1 MQQVLIDQ
9 DVQPRIEP
17 QQALQTD
24 DSAAILRFAAEALDA
39 HLAAVLVTLVEIR
52 GGAARALGAQMV
64 VRADGR
70 YCGYVSGGCVEAA
83 AAYEA
88 LEVMASGKDRLVS
101 YGEGSP
107 YLDIVLP
114 CGGGISLLFHRLRA
128 AQPLHQVLESL
139 AQRNPATLCYHPSFQ
154 RLTRVDAAQPTGW
167 QDDAFMMRYQPNTRI
182 VVYGRSVEAQAT
194 ASIAQAAG
202 YDVQSGDEV
211 KAQDIDAF
219 TAVILLYHDL
229 DRELP
234 ALLAALRSTPF
245 YIGALGSQR
254 THARRAEKLLTLGFS
269 PSQIA
274 RIKAPIGIFA
284 QARDAS
290 TLALSIVADVAA
302 ARLEAID

>member
-1 MQQVLIDQ
+1 MQQLLIDDDLHPQ
-9 DVQPRIEP
+9 IKP

-24 DSAAILRFAAEALDA
+24 DSESILRFALEAMEADS
-39 HLAAVLVTLVEIR
+39 AAVLVTLVEIR

-64 VRADGR
+64 VREDGR

-88 LEVMASGKDRLVS
+88 LQVIATGKDRFVR

-114 CGGGISLLFHRLRA
+114 CGGGITLAFHQLRD
-128 AQPLHQVLESL
+128 AQPLRNVLDLL
-139 AQRNPATLCYHPSFQ
+139 ATRQPAALRYLPTFQ
-154 RLTRVDAAQPTGW
+154 RLASAACTEITGW
-167 QDDAFMMRYQPNTRI
+167 QEDAFITGYLPKTR
-182 VVYGRSVEAQAT
+182 VAVYGRSVEALAT

-202 YDVQSGDEV
+202 YEVLSGEDVQ
-211 KAQDIDAF
+211 AQAVDPF

-234 ALLAALRSTPF
+234 VLLSALRSAPF
-245 YIGALGSQR
+245 YIGALGSRR
-254 THARRAEKLLTLGFS
+254 THATRVKKLLSLGFS
-269 PSQIA
+269 EEEIA

-284 QARDAS
+284 QARDAR

-302 ARLEAID
+302 ARLNVV

>member
-1 MQQVLIDQ
+1 LQQLLID
-9 DVQPRIEP
+9 DDLQPQIKP

-24 DSAAILRFAAEALDA
+24 DSESILRFALEAMEADS
-39 HLAAVLVTLVEIR
+39 AAVLVTLVEIR

-64 VRADGR
+64 VREDGR

-88 LEVMASGKDRLVS
+88 LQVIATGKDRFVR

-114 CGGGISLLFHRLRA
+114 CGGGITLAFHQLRD
-128 AQPLHQVLESL
+128 AQPLRNVLDLL
-139 AQRNPATLCYHPSFQ
+139 ATRQPAALRYLPTFQ
-154 RLTRVDAAQPTGW
+154 RLASAACTEITGW
-167 QDDAFMMRYQPNTRI
+167 QEDAFITGYLPKTR
-182 VVYGRSVEAQAT
+182 VAVYGRSVEALAT

-202 YDVQSGDEV
+202 YEVLSGEDVQEQAVDP
-211 KAQDIDAF
+211 F

-234 ALLAALRSTPF
+234 VLLAALRSAPF
-245 YIGALGSQR
+245 YIGALGSRR
-254 THARRAEKLLTLGFS
+254 THATRVKKLLSLGFS
-269 PSQIA
+269 EEEIA

-284 QARDAS
+284 QARDAR

-302 ARLEAID
+302 ARLNVV

>member
-1 MQQVLIDQ
+1 LQQLLIDDDLHPQ
-9 DVQPRIEP
+9 IKP

-24 DSAAILRFAAEALDA
+24 DSESILRFALEAMEADS
-39 HLAAVLVTLVEIR
+39 AAVLVTLVEIR

-64 VRADGR
+64 VREDGR

-88 LEVMASGKDRLVS
+88 LQVIATGKDRFVR

-114 CGGGISLLFHRLRA
+114 CGGGITLAFHQLRD
-128 AQPLHQVLESL
+128 AQPLRNVLDLL
-139 AQRNPATLCYHPSFQ
+139 AKRQPPALRYLPTFQ
-154 RLTRVDAAQPTGW
+154 RLASAACTEITGW
-167 QDDAFMMRYQPNTRI
+167 QEDAFITGYLPKTR
-182 VVYGRSVEAQAT
+182 VAVYGRSVEALAT

-202 YDVQSGDEV
+202 YEVLSGEDVQ
-211 KAQDIDAF
+211 AQAVDPF

-234 ALLAALRSTPF
+234 VLLAALRSAPF
-245 YIGALGSQR
+245 YIGALGSRR
-254 THARRAEKLLTLGFS
+254 THATRVEKLLSLGFS
-269 PSQIA
+269 EEEIA

-284 QARDAS
+284 QARDAR

-302 ARLEAID
+302 ARLNVV

>member
-1 MQQVLIDQ
+1 MQQLLIDDDLHPQ
-9 DVQPRIEP
+9 IKP

-24 DSAAILRFAAEALDA
+24 DSESILRFALEAMEADS
-39 HLAAVLVTLVEIR
+39 AAVLVTLVEIR

-64 VRADGR
+64 VREDGR

-88 LEVMASGKDRLVS
+88 LQVIATGKDRFVR

-114 CGGGISLLFHRLRA
+114 CGGGITLAFHQLRD
-128 AQPLHQVLESL
+128 AQPLRNVLDLL
-139 AQRNPATLCYHPSFQ
+139 AKRQPAALRYLPTFQ
-154 RLTRVDAAQPTGW
+154 RLASAACTEITGW
-167 QDDAFMMRYQPNTRI
+167 QEDAFITGYLPKTR
-182 VVYGRSVEAQAT
+182 VAVYGRSVEALAT

-202 YDVQSGDEV
+202 YEVLSGEDVQ
-211 KAQDIDAF
+211 AQAVDPF

-234 ALLAALRSTPF
+234 VLLAALRSAPF
-245 YIGALGSQR
+245 YIGALGSRR
-254 THARRAEKLLTLGFS
+254 THATRIEKLLSLGFS
-269 PSQIA
+269 EEEIA

-284 QARDAS
+284 QARDAR

-302 ARLEAID
+302 ARLNVV

>member
-1 MQQVLIDQ
+1 MQQLLIDE
-9 DVQPRIEP
+9 DLQPQIKP

-24 DSAAILRFAAEALDA
+24 DSQAILRFALEAMEADS
-39 HLAAVLVTLVEIR
+39 AAVLVTLVEIR

-64 VRADGR
+64 VREDGR

-88 LEVMASGKDRLVS
+88 LQVIASGKDRFVC

-114 CGGGISLLFHRLRA
+114 CGGGITLAFHRLRD
-128 AQPLHQVLESL
+128 AQPLRNVLDL
-139 AQRNPATLCYHPSFQ
+139 LTKRQPAALRYLPKFQ
-154 RLTRVDAAQPTGW
+154 RLASAACAETTGW
-167 QDDAFMMRYQPNTRI
+167 QDDAFITGYLPKTR
-182 VVYGRSVEAQAT
+182 VAVYGRSVEALAT
-194 ASIAQAAG
+194 AAIAQAAG
-202 YDVQSGDEV
+202 YEVLSGEDVQ
-211 KAQDIDAF
+211 AQAVDPF

-234 ALLAALRSTPF
+234 VLLAALRSRPF
-245 YIGALGSQR
+245 YIGALGSRR
-254 THARRAEKLLTLGFS
+254 THTTRVEKLLSLGFREDE
-269 PSQIA
+269 IA

-284 QARDAS
+284 QARDAR

-302 ARLEAID
+302 ARLNVV

>member
-1 MQQVLIDQ
+1 MQQLLIDDDLHPQ
-9 DVQPRIEP
+9 IKP

-24 DSAAILRFAAEALDA
+24 DSESILRFALEAMEADS
-39 HLAAVLVTLVEIR
+39 AAVLVTLVEIR

-64 VRADGR
+64 VREDGR

-88 LEVMASGKDRLVS
+88 LQVIATGKDRFVR

-114 CGGGISLLFHRLRA
+114 CGGGITLAFHQLRD
-128 AQPLHQVLESL
+128 AQPLRNVLDLL
-139 AQRNPATLCYHPSFQ
+139 AKRQPAALRYLPTFQ
-154 RLTRVDAAQPTGW
+154 RLASAACTEMTGW
-167 QDDAFMMRYQPNTRI
+167 QEDAFITGYLPKTR
-182 VVYGRSVEAQAT
+182 VAVYGRSVEALAT

-202 YDVQSGDEV
+202 YEVLSGEDVQ
-211 KAQDIDAF
+211 AQAVDPF

-229 DRELP
+229 ERELP
-234 ALLAALRSTPF
+234 VLLAALRSAPF
-245 YIGALGSQR
+245 YIGALGSRR
-254 THARRAEKLLTLGFS
+254 THATRIKKLLSLGFS
-269 PSQIA
+269 EEEIA

-284 QARDAS
+284 QARDAR

-302 ARLEAID
+302 ARLNVV

>member
-1 MQQVLIDQ
+1 MQQLLIDE
-9 DVQPRIEP
+9 DLQPQIKP

-24 DSAAILRFAAEALDA
+24 DSESILRFALEAMEADS
-39 HLAAVLVTLVEIR
+39 AAVLVTLVEIR

-64 VRADGR
+64 VREDGR

-88 LEVMASGKDRLVS
+88 LQVISSGKDRFVK

-114 CGGGISLLFHRLRA
+114 CGGGITLAFHRLRDAQQLRDVLDLLAKRQPA
-128 AQPLHQVLESL
+128 ALRYLPK
-139 AQRNPATLCYHPSFQ
+139 FQ
-154 RLTRVDAAQPTGW
+154 RLASAACAETTGW
-167 QDDAFMMRYQPNTRI
+167 QDDAFITGYLPKTR
-182 VVYGRSVEAQAT
+182 VAVYGRSVEALAT
-194 ASIAQAAG
+194 AAIAQAAG
-202 YDVQSGDEV
+202 YEVLSGEDVQ
-211 KAQDIDAF
+211 AQAVDPF

-234 ALLAALRSTPF
+234 VLLSALRSTPF
-245 YIGALGSQR
+245 YIGALGSRR
-254 THARRAEKLLTLGFS
+254 THATRVAKLLSLGFGEDE
-269 PSQIA
+269 IA

-284 QARDAS
+284 QARDAR

-302 ARLEAID
+302 ARLNVV

>member
-1 MQQVLIDQ
+1 MQQLLIDDDLHPQ
-9 DVQPRIEP
+9 IKP

-24 DSAAILRFAAEALDA
+24 DSESILRFALEAMEADS
-39 HLAAVLVTLVEIR
+39 AAVLVTLVEIR

-64 VRADGR
+64 VREDGR
-70 YCGYVSGGCVEAA
+70 YCGYVSGGCVEVA

-88 LEVMASGKDRLVS
+88 LQVIATGKDRFVR

-114 CGGGISLLFHRLRA
+114 CGGGIMLAFHQLRD
-128 AQPLHQVLESL
+128 AQPLRSVLDLL
-139 AQRNPATLCYHPSFQ
+139 AKRQPAALRYLPTFQ
-154 RLTRVDAAQPTGW
+154 RLASAACTEITGW
-167 QDDAFMMRYQPNTRI
+167 QEDAYVTSYLPKTR
-182 VVYGRSVEAQAT
+182 VAVYGRSVEAMAT

-202 YDVQSGDEV
+202 YEVLSGEDVQ
-211 KAQDIDAF
+211 AQAVDPF

-234 ALLAALRSTPF
+234 VLLAALRSAPF
-245 YIGALGSQR
+245 YIGALGSRR
-254 THARRAEKLLTLGFS
+254 THATRVEKLLSLGFS
-269 PSQIA
+269 EEEIA

-284 QARDAS
+284 QARDAR

-302 ARLEAID
+302 ARLNVV

>member
-1 MQQVLIDQ
+1 MQQLLIDE
-9 DVQPRIEP
+9 DLQPQIKP

-24 DSAAILRFAAEALDA
+24 DSESILRFALEALEADSSD
-39 HLAAVLVTLVEIR
+39 VLVTLVEIR

-64 VRADGR
+64 VREDGR

-88 LEVMASGKDRLVS
+88 LQVIASGKDRFVR

-114 CGGGISLLFHRLRA
+114 CGGGITLAFHRLRD
-128 AQPLHQVLESL
+128 AQQLRNVLELL
-139 AQRNPATLCYHPSFQ
+139 AKRQPAALRYLPKFQ
-154 RLTRVDAAQPTGW
+154 RLASAACAETTGW
-167 QDDAFMMRYQPNTRI
+167 QDDAFITGYLPKTR
-182 VVYGRSVEAQAT
+182 VAVYGRSVEALAT
-194 ASIAQAAG
+194 AAIAQAAG
-202 YDVQSGDEV
+202 YEVLSGEDVQ
-211 KAQDIDAF
+211 AQAVDPF

-234 ALLAALRSTPF
+234 VLLAALRSRPF
-245 YIGALGSQR
+245 YIGALGSRR
-254 THARRAEKLLTLGFS
+254 THATRVEKLLLLGFGEDE
-269 PSQIA
+269 IA

-284 QARDAS
+284 QARDAR

-302 ARLEAID
+302 ARLNVV

>member
-1 MQQVLIDQ
+1 MQQLLID
-9 DVQPRIEP
+9 DDLQPQIKP

-24 DSAAILRFAAEALDA
+24 DSESILRFALEAMEADSA
-39 HLAAVLVTLVEIR
+39 VVLVTLVEIR

-64 VRADGR
+64 VREDGR

-88 LEVMASGKDRLVS
+88 LQVIATGKDRFMR

-114 CGGGISLLFHRLRA
+114 CGGGITLAFHQLRD
-128 AQPLHQVLESL
+128 AQPLRNVLDLL
-139 AQRNPATLCYHPSFQ
+139 AKRQPAALRYLPTFQ
-154 RLTRVDAAQPTGW
+154 RLASSACTEMTGW
-167 QDDAFMMRYQPNTRI
+167 QEDVFITGYLPKTR
-182 VVYGRSVEAQAT
+182 VAVYGRSVEALAT

-202 YDVQSGDEV
+202 YEVLSGEDVQ
-211 KAQDIDAF
+211 AQAVDPL

-234 ALLAALRSTPF
+234 VLLAALRSAPF
-245 YIGALGSQR
+245 YIGALGSRR
-254 THARRAEKLLTLGFS
+254 THATRVKKLLSLGFS
-269 PSQIA
+269 EEEIA

-284 QARDAS
+284 QARDAR

-302 ARLEAID
+302 ARLNVV

>member
-1 MQQVLIDQ
+1 LQQLLIGDDLHPQ
-9 DVQPRIEP
+9 IKP

-24 DSAAILRFAAEALDA
+24 DSESILRFALEAMEADS
-39 HLAAVLVTLVEIR
+39 AAVLVTLVEIR

-64 VRADGR
+64 VREDGR

-88 LEVMASGKDRLVS
+88 LQVIATGKDRFVR

-114 CGGGISLLFHRLRA
+114 CGGGITLAFHQLRD
-128 AQPLHQVLESL
+128 AQPLRNVLDLL
-139 AQRNPATLCYHPSFQ
+139 AKRQPAALRYLPTFQ
-154 RLTRVDAAQPTGW
+154 RLASAACTEMTGW
-167 QDDAFMMRYQPNTRI
+167 QEDAFITGYLPKTR
-182 VVYGRSVEAQAT
+182 VAVYGRSVEALAT

-202 YDVQSGDEV
+202 YEVLSGEDVQ
-211 KAQDIDAF
+211 AQAVDPF

-234 ALLAALRSTPF
+234 VLLAALRSAPF
-245 YIGALGSQR
+245 YIGALGSRR
-254 THARRAEKLLTLGFS
+254 THATRIKKLLSLGFS
-269 PSQIA
+269 EEEIA

-284 QARDAS
+284 QARDAR

-302 ARLEAID
+302 ARLNVV

>member
-1 MQQVLIDQ
+1 MQQLLID
-9 DVQPRIEP
+9 DDLQPQIKP

-24 DSAAILRFAAEALDA
+24 DSESILRFALEAMEADS
-39 HLAAVLVTLVEIR
+39 AAVLVTLVEIR

-64 VRADGR
+64 VREDGR

-88 LEVMASGKDRLVS
+88 LQVIATGKDRFVR

-114 CGGGISLLFHRLRA
+114 CGGGITLAFHQLRD
-128 AQPLHQVLESL
+128 AQPLRNVLDLL
-139 AQRNPATLCYHPSFQ
+139 AKRQPAALRYLPTFQ
-154 RLTRVDAAQPTGW
+154 RLASAACTEMTGW
-167 QDDAFMMRYQPNTRI
+167 QEDAFITGYLPKTR
-182 VVYGRSVEAQAT
+182 VAVYGRSVEALAT

-202 YDVQSGDEV
+202 YEVLSGEDVQ
-211 KAQDIDAF
+211 AQAVDPF

-234 ALLAALRSTPF
+234 VLLAALRSAPF
-245 YIGALGSQR
+245 YIGALGSRR
-254 THARRAEKLLTLGFS
+254 THATRIKKLLSLGFS
-269 PSQIA
+269 EEEIA

-284 QARDAS
+284 QARDAR

-302 ARLEAID
+302 ARLNVV

>member
-1 MQQVLIDQ
+1 MQQLLID
-9 DVQPRIEP
+9 DDLQPQIKP

-24 DSAAILRFAAEALDA
+24 DSESILRFALEAMEADSA
-39 HLAAVLVTLVEIR
+39 VVLVTLVEIR

-64 VRADGR
+64 VREDGR

-88 LEVMASGKDRLVS
+88 LQVIATGKDRFVR

-114 CGGGISLLFHRLRA
+114 CGGGITLAFHQLRD
-128 AQPLHQVLESL
+128 AQPLRNVLDLL
-139 AQRNPATLCYHPSFQ
+139 AKRQPAALRYLPTFQ
-154 RLTRVDAAQPTGW
+154 RLASAACTEITGW
-167 QDDAFMMRYQPNTRI
+167 QEDAFITGYLPKTR
-182 VVYGRSVEAQAT
+182 VAVYGRSVEALAT

-202 YDVQSGDEV
+202 YEVLSGEDVQ
-211 KAQDIDAF
+211 AQAVDPF

-234 ALLAALRSTPF
+234 VLLAALRSAPF
-245 YIGALGSQR
+245 YIGALGSRR
-254 THARRAEKLLTLGFS
+254 THATRIKKLLSLGFS
-269 PSQIA
+269 EEEIA

-284 QARDAS
+284 QARDAR

-302 ARLEAID
+302 ARLNVV

>member
-1 MQQVLIDQ
+1 MQQLLIDDDLHPQ
-9 DVQPRIEP
+9 IKP

-24 DSAAILRFAAEALDA
+24 DSESILRFALEAMEADS
-39 HLAAVLVTLVEIR
+39 AAVLVTLVEIR

-64 VRADGR
+64 VREDGR

-88 LEVMASGKDRLVS
+88 LQVIATGKDRFVR

-114 CGGGISLLFHRLRA
+114 CGGGITLAFHQLRD
-128 AQPLHQVLESL
+128 AQPLRNVLDLL
-139 AQRNPATLCYHPSFQ
+139 ATRQPAALRYLPTFQ
-154 RLTRVDAAQPTGW
+154 RLASAACTEMTGW
-167 QDDAFMMRYQPNTRI
+167 QEDAFITGYLPKTR
-182 VVYGRSVEAQAT
+182 VAVYGRSVEALAT

-202 YDVQSGDEV
+202 YEVLSGEDVQ
-211 KAQDIDAF
+211 AQAVDPF

-234 ALLAALRSTPF
+234 VLLAALRSAPF
-245 YIGALGSQR
+245 YIGALGSRR
-254 THARRAEKLLTLGFS
+254 THATRIKKLLSLGFS
-269 PSQIA
+269 EEEIA

-284 QARDAS
+284 QARDAR

-302 ARLEAID
+302 ARLNVV

>member
-1 MQQVLIDQ
+1 MQQLLID
-9 DVQPRIEP
+9 DDLQPQIKP

-24 DSAAILRFAAEALDA
+24 DSESILRFALEAMEADS
-39 HLAAVLVTLVEIR
+39 AAVLVTLVEIR

-64 VRADGR
+64 VREDGR

-88 LEVMASGKDRLVS
+88 LQVIATGKDRFVR

-114 CGGGISLLFHRLRA
+114 CGGGITLAFHQLRD
-128 AQPLHQVLESL
+128 AQPLRNVLDLL
-139 AQRNPATLCYHPSFQ
+139 ATRQPAALRYLPTFQ
-154 RLTRVDAAQPTGW
+154 RLASAACTEITGW
-167 QDDAFMMRYQPNTRI
+167 QEDAFITGYLPKTRLA
-182 VVYGRSVEAQAT
+182 VYGRSVEALAT

-202 YDVQSGDEV
+202 YEVLSGEDVQ
-211 KAQDIDAF
+211 AQAVDPF

-234 ALLAALRSTPF
+234 VLLSALRSAPF
-245 YIGALGSQR
+245 YIGALGSRR
-254 THARRAEKLLTLGFS
+254 THATRVKKLLSLGFS
-269 PSQIA
+269 EEEIA

-284 QARDAS
+284 QARDAR

-302 ARLEAID
+302 ARLNVV

>member
-1 MQQVLIDQ
+1 MQQLLID
-9 DVQPRIEP
+9 DDLQPQIKP

-24 DSAAILRFAAEALDA
+24 DSESILRFALEAMEADS
-39 HLAAVLVTLVEIR
+39 AAVLVTLVEIR

-64 VRADGR
+64 VREDGR

-88 LEVMASGKDRLVS
+88 LQVIATGKDRFVR

-114 CGGGISLLFHRLRA
+114 CGGGITLAFHQLRD
-128 AQPLHQVLESL
+128 AQPLRNVLDLL
-139 AQRNPATLCYHPSFQ
+139 ATRQPAALRYLPTFQ
-154 RLTRVDAAQPTGW
+154 RLASAACTEITGW
-167 QDDAFMMRYQPNTRI
+167 QEDAFITGYLPKTR
-182 VVYGRSVEAQAT
+182 VAVYGRSVEALAT

-202 YDVQSGDEV
+202 YEVLSGEDVQ
-211 KAQDIDAF
+211 AQAVDPF

-234 ALLAALRSTPF
+234 VLLAALRSAPF
-245 YIGALGSQR
+245 YIGALGSRR
-254 THARRAEKLLTLGFS
+254 THATRVKKLLSLGFS
-269 PSQIA
+269 EEEIA

-284 QARDAS
+284 QARDAR

-302 ARLEAID
+302 ARLNVV

>member
-1 MQQVLIDQ
+1 MQQLLID
-9 DVQPRIEP
+9 DDLQPQIKP

-24 DSAAILRFAAEALDA
+24 DSESILRFALEAMEADSA
-39 HLAAVLVTLVEIR
+39 VVLVTLVEIR

-64 VRADGR
+64 VREDGR

-88 LEVMASGKDRLVS
+88 LQVIATGKDRFVR

-114 CGGGISLLFHRLRA
+114 CGGGITLAFHQLRD
-128 AQPLHQVLESL
+128 AQPLRNVLDLL
-139 AQRNPATLCYHPSFQ
+139 ATRQPAALRYLPTFQ
-154 RLTRVDAAQPTGW
+154 RLASSACTEMTGW
-167 QDDAFMMRYQPNTRI
+167 QEDVFITGYLPKTR
-182 VVYGRSVEAQAT
+182 VAVYGRSVEALAT

-202 YDVQSGDEV
+202 YEVLSGEDVQ
-211 KAQDIDAF
+211 AQAVDPF

-234 ALLAALRSTPF
+234 VLLAALRSAPF
-245 YIGALGSQR
+245 YIGALGSRR
-254 THARRAEKLLTLGFS
+254 THATRVKKLLSLGFS
-269 PSQIA
+269 EEEIA

-284 QARDAS
+284 QARDAR

-302 ARLEAID
+302 ARLNVV

>member
-1 MQQVLIDQ
+1 LQQLLID
-9 DVQPRIEP
+9 DDLQPQIKP

-24 DSAAILRFAAEALDA
+24 DSESILRFALEAMEADS
-39 HLAAVLVTLVEIR
+39 AAVLVTLVEIR

-64 VRADGR
+64 VREDGR

-88 LEVMASGKDRLVS
+88 LQVIATGKDRFVR

-114 CGGGISLLFHRLRA
+114 CGGGITLAFHQLRD
-128 AQPLHQVLESL
+128 AQPLRNVLDLL
-139 AQRNPATLCYHPSFQ
+139 ATRQPAALRYLPTFQ
-154 RLTRVDAAQPTGW
+154 RLASAACTEITGW
-167 QDDAFMMRYQPNTRI
+167 QEDAFITGYLPKTR
-182 VVYGRSVEAQAT
+182 VAVYGRSVEALAT

-202 YDVQSGDEV
+202 YEVLSGEDVQ
-211 KAQDIDAF
+211 AQAVDPF

-234 ALLAALRSTPF
+234 VLLAALRSAPF
-245 YIGALGSQR
+245 YIGALGSRR
-254 THARRAEKLLTLGFS
+254 THATRIKKLLSLGFS
-269 PSQIA
+269 EEEIA

-284 QARDAS
+284 QARDAR

-302 ARLEAID
+302 ARLNVV

>member
-1 MQQVLIDQ
+1 MQQLLIDDDLHPQ
-9 DVQPRIEP
+9 IKP
-17 QQALQTD
+17 QQAFQTD
-24 DSAAILRFAAEALDA
+24 DSESILRFALEAMEADS
-39 HLAAVLVTLVEIR
+39 AAVLVTLVEIR

-64 VRADGR
+64 VREDGR

-88 LEVMASGKDRLVS
+88 LQVIATGKDRFVR

-114 CGGGISLLFHRLRA
+114 CGGGITLAFHQLRDARPLRNVLDLLATRQPAALRYL
-128 AQPLHQVLESL
+128 P
-139 AQRNPATLCYHPSFQ
+139 TFQ
-154 RLTRVDAAQPTGW
+154 RLASAACTEMTGW
-167 QDDAFMMRYQPNTRI
+167 QEDAFITGYLPKTR
-182 VVYGRSVEAQAT
+182 VAVYGRSVEALAT

-202 YDVQSGDEV
+202 YEVLSGEDVQ
-211 KAQDIDAF
+211 AQAVDPF

-234 ALLAALRSTPF
+234 VLLAALRSAPF
-245 YIGALGSQR
+245 YIGALGSRR
-254 THARRAEKLLTLGFS
+254 THATRIKKLLSLGFS
-269 PSQIA
+269 EEEIA

-284 QARDAS
+284 QARDAR

-302 ARLEAID
+302 ARLNVV

>member
-1 MQQVLIDQ
+1 MQQLLID
-9 DVQPRIEP
+9 DDLQPQIKP

-24 DSAAILRFAAEALDA
+24 NSESILRFALEAMEADS
-39 HLAAVLVTLVEIR
+39 AAVLVTLVEIR

-64 VRADGR
+64 VREDGR

-88 LEVMASGKDRLVS
+88 LQVIATGKDRFVR

-114 CGGGISLLFHRLRA
+114 CGGGITLAFHQLRD
-128 AQPLHQVLESL
+128 AQPLRNVLDLL
-139 AQRNPATLCYHPSFQ
+139 ATRQPAALRYLPTFQ
-154 RLTRVDAAQPTGW
+154 RLASSACTEMTGW
-167 QDDAFMMRYQPNTRI
+167 QEDVFITGYLPKTR
-182 VVYGRSVEAQAT
+182 VAVYGRSVEALAT

-202 YDVQSGDEV
+202 YEVLSGEDVQ
-211 KAQDIDAF
+211 AQAVDPL

-234 ALLAALRSTPF
+234 VLLAALRSAPF
-245 YIGALGSQR
+245 YIGALGSRR
-254 THARRAEKLLTLGFS
+254 THATRIKKLLSLGFS
-269 PSQIA
+269 EEEIA

-284 QARDAS
+284 QARDAR

-302 ARLEAID
+302 ARLNVV

>member
-1 MQQVLIDQ
+1 MQQLLIDE
-9 DVQPRIEP
+9 DLQPQINP

-24 DSAAILRFAAEALDA
+24 DSETILRFALEAMKADF
-39 HLAAVLVTLVEIR
+39 AAVLITLVEIR

-64 VRADGR
+64 VREDGR

-88 LEVMASGKDRLVS
+88 LQVIASGKDRVVR

-114 CGGGISLLFHRLRA
+114 CGGGIALAFHRLRD
-128 AQPLHQVLESL
+128 AQPLKNVLDLL
-139 AQRNPATLCYHPSFQ
+139 ANRQPAALRYLPKFQ
-154 RLTRVDAAQPTGW
+154 RLARVDCAETTGW
-167 QDDAFMMRYQPNTRI
+167 QDDAFVIGYLPKTR
-182 VVYGRSVEAQAT
+182 VAVYGRSVEALAT

-202 YDVQSGDEV
+202 YEVLSGEDVQ
-211 KAQDIDAF
+211 AQAIDPF

-234 ALLAALRSTPF
+234 VLLAALRSTPF

-254 THARRAEKLLTLGFS
+254 THATRVEKLLSLGFS
-269 PSQIA
+269 EDEIA

-284 QARDAS
+284 QARDAR

-302 ARLEAID
+302 ARLNVV

>member
-1 MQQVLIDQ
+1 MQQLLID
-9 DVQPRIEP
+9 DDLQPQIKP

-24 DSAAILRFAAEALDA
+24 DSETILHFALEAMEADF
-39 HLAAVLVTLVEIR
+39 AVVLITLVEIR

-64 VRADGR
+64 VREDGH

-88 LEVMASGKDRLVS
+88 LQVIASGKDRVVR

-114 CGGGISLLFHRLRA
+114 CGGGITLAFHRLRD
-128 AQPLHQVLESL
+128 AQPLRNVLDLL
-139 AQRNPATLCYHPSFQ
+139 AKRQPAALCYLPKFQ
-154 RLTRVDAAQPTGW
+154 RLASVDYAEISGW
-167 QDDAFMMRYQPNTRI
+167 QDDAFITRYLPKTR
-182 VVYGRSVEAQAT
+182 VTVYGRSVEALAT
-194 ASIAQAAG
+194 TSIAQAAG
-202 YDVQSGDEV
+202 YEVLSGEDVQTQTLDP
-211 KAQDIDAF
+211 F

-234 ALLAALRSTPF
+234 VLLAALRSAPF
-245 YIGALGSQR
+245 YIGALGSLR
-254 THARRAEKLLTLGFS
+254 THATRVEKLLSLGFS
-269 PSQIA
+269 EDEIA

-284 QARDAS
+284 QARDAR

-302 ARLEAID
+302 ARLNVI

>member
-1 MQQVLIDQ
+1 MQQLLIDDDLHPQ
-9 DVQPRIEP
+9 IKP

-24 DSAAILRFAAEALDA
+24 DSESILRFALEAMEADS
-39 HLAAVLVTLVEIR
+39 AAVLVTLVEIR

-64 VRADGR
+64 VREDGR

-88 LEVMASGKDRLVS
+88 LQVIATGKDRFVR

-114 CGGGISLLFHRLRA
+114 CGGGITLAFHQLRD
-128 AQPLHQVLESL
+128 AQPLRNVLDLL
-139 AQRNPATLCYHPSFQ
+139 AKRQPAALRYLPTFQ
-154 RLTRVDAAQPTGW
+154 RLASAACTEMTGW
-167 QDDAFMMRYQPNTRI
+167 QEDAFITGYLPKTR
-182 VVYGRSVEAQAT
+182 VAVYGRSVEALAT

-202 YDVQSGDEV
+202 YEVLSGEDVQ
-211 KAQDIDAF
+211 AQAVDPF

-234 ALLAALRSTPF
+234 VLLAALRSAPF
-245 YIGALGSQR
+245 YIGALGSRR
-254 THARRAEKLLTLGFS
+254 THATRIKKLLSLGFS
-269 PSQIA
+269 EEEIA

-284 QARDAS
+284 QARDAR

-302 ARLEAID
+302 ARLNVV

>member
-1 MQQVLIDQ
+1 MQQLLIDDDLHPQ
-9 DVQPRIEP
+9 IKP

-24 DSAAILRFAAEALDA
+24 DSESILRFALEAMEADS
-39 HLAAVLVTLVEIR
+39 AAVLVTLVEIR

-64 VRADGR
+64 VREDGR

-88 LEVMASGKDRLVS
+88 LQVIATGKDRFVR

-114 CGGGISLLFHRLRA
+114 CGGGITLAFHQLRD
-128 AQPLHQVLESL
+128 AQPLRNVLDLL
-139 AQRNPATLCYHPSFQ
+139 AKRQPAALRYLPTFQ
-154 RLTRVDAAQPTGW
+154 RLASAACTEMTGW
-167 QDDAFMMRYQPNTRI
+167 QEDAFITGYLPKTR
-182 VVYGRSVEAQAT
+182 VAVYGRSVEALAT

-202 YDVQSGDEV
+202 YEVLSGEDVQ
-211 KAQDIDAF
+211 AQAVDPF

-234 ALLAALRSTPF
+234 VLLAALRSAPF
-245 YIGALGSQR
+245 YIGALGSRR
-254 THARRAEKLLTLGFS
+254 THATRIKKLLSLGFS
-269 PSQIA
+269 EDEIA

-284 QARDAS
+284 QARDAR

-302 ARLEAID
+302 ARLNVV

>member
-1 MQQVLIDQ
+1 MQQLLID
-9 DVQPRIEP
+9 DDLQPQIKP

-24 DSAAILRFAAEALDA
+24 DSESILRFALEAMEADS
-39 HLAAVLVTLVEIR
+39 AAVLVTLVEIR

-64 VRADGR
+64 VREDGR

-88 LEVMASGKDRLVS
+88 LQVIATSKDRFVR

-114 CGGGISLLFHRLRA
+114 CGGGITLAFHQLRD
-128 AQPLHQVLESL
+128 AQPLRNVLDLL
-139 AQRNPATLCYHPSFQ
+139 AKRQPAALRYLPTFQ
-154 RLTRVDAAQPTGW
+154 RLASAACTEITGW
-167 QDDAFMMRYQPNTRI
+167 QEDAFITGYLPKTR
-182 VVYGRSVEAQAT
+182 VAVYGRSVEALAT

-202 YDVQSGDEV
+202 YEVLSGEDVQ
-211 KAQDIDAF
+211 AQAVDPF

-234 ALLAALRSTPF
+234 VLLAALRSAPF
-245 YIGALGSQR
+245 YIGALGSRR
-254 THARRAEKLLTLGFS
+254 THATRIKKLLSLGFS
-269 PSQIA
+269 EEEIA

-284 QARDAS
+284 QARDAR

-302 ARLEAID
+302 ARLNVV

>member
-1 MQQVLIDQ
+1 MQQLLIDE
-9 DVQPRIEP
+9 DLQPQIKP

-24 DSAAILRFAAEALDA
+24 DSESILRFALEALEADSS
-39 HLAAVLVTLVEIR
+39 AVLVTLVEIR

-64 VRADGR
+64 VREDGR

-88 LEVMASGKDRLVS
+88 LQVIASGKDRFVR

-114 CGGGISLLFHRLRA
+114 CGGGITLAFHRLRD
-128 AQPLHQVLESL
+128 AQQLRNVLELL
-139 AQRNPATLCYHPSFQ
+139 AKRQPAALRYLPKFQ
-154 RLTRVDAAQPTGW
+154 RLASAACAETTGW
-167 QDDAFMMRYQPNTRI
+167 QDDAFITGYLPKTR
-182 VVYGRSVEAQAT
+182 VAVYGRSVEALAT
-194 ASIAQAAG
+194 AAIAQAAG
-202 YDVQSGDEV
+202 YEVLSGEDVQ
-211 KAQDIDAF
+211 AQAVDPF

-234 ALLAALRSTPF
+234 VLLAALRSRPF
-245 YIGALGSQR
+245 YIGALGSRR
-254 THARRAEKLLTLGFS
+254 THATRVEKLLLLGFGEDE
-269 PSQIA
+269 IA

-284 QARDAS
+284 QARDAR

-302 ARLEAID
+302 ARLNVV

>member
-1 MQQVLIDQ
+1 MHQLLID
-9 DVQPRIEP
+9 DDLQPQIKP

-24 DSAAILRFAAEALDA
+24 DSETILRFALEAMEADF
-39 HLAAVLVTLVEIR
+39 AVVLITLVEIR

-64 VRADGR
+64 VREDGR

-88 LEVMASGKDRLVS
+88 LQVIASGKDRVVR

-114 CGGGISLLFHRLRA
+114 CGGGITLAFHRLRD
-128 AQPLHQVLESL
+128 AQPLRNVLDLL
-139 AQRNPATLCYHPSFQ
+139 AKRQPAALCYLPKFQ
-154 RLTRVDAAQPTGW
+154 RLANVDYAEISGW
-167 QDDAFMMRYQPNTRI
+167 QDDAFITRYLPKTR
-182 VVYGRSVEAQAT
+182 VTVYGRSVEALAT
-194 ASIAQAAG
+194 ASIAHAAG
-202 YDVQSGDEV
+202 YEVLSGEDVQTQNLDP
-211 KAQDIDAF
+211 F

-234 ALLAALRSTPF
+234 VLLAALRSAPF
-245 YIGALGSQR
+245 YIGALGSLR
-254 THARRAEKLLTLGFS
+254 THATRVEKLLSLGFS
-269 PSQIA
+269 EDEIA

-284 QARDAS
+284 QARDAR

-302 ARLEAID
+302 ARLNVI

>member
-1 MQQVLIDQ
+1 MQQLLIYEDL
-9 DVQPRIEP
+9 QPQIKP

-24 DSAAILRFAAEALDA
+24 DSETILRFALEAMEADF
-39 HLAAVLVTLVEIR
+39 AVVLITLVEIR

-64 VRADGR
+64 VREDGR
-70 YCGYVSGGCVEAA
+70 YCGYVSGGCVETA

-88 LEVMASGKDRLVS
+88 LQVIASGKDRVVR

-114 CGGGISLLFHRLRA
+114 CGGGIALAFHRLRD
-128 AQPLHQVLESL
+128 AQPLRNVLDLL
-139 AQRNPATLCYHPSFQ
+139 ANRQPAALRYLPKFQ
-154 RLTRVDAAQPTGW
+154 RLASVDCAETTGW
-167 QDDAFMMRYQPNTRI
+167 QDDAFITRYLPKTR
-182 VVYGRSVEAQAT
+182 VAVYGRSVEALAT
-194 ASIAQAAG
+194 TSIAQAAG
-202 YDVQSGDEV
+202 YEVLSGEDVQEQS
-211 KAQDIDAF
+211 IDPF

-234 ALLAALRSTPF
+234 VLLAALRCAPF

-254 THARRAEKLLTLGFS
+254 THATRVEKLLSLGFGEDE
-269 PSQIA
+269 IA

-284 QARDAS
+284 QARDAR

-302 ARLEAID
+302 ARINVV

>member
-1 MQQVLIDQ
+1 MQQLLID
-9 DVQPRIEP
+9 DDLQPQIKP

-24 DSAAILRFAAEALDA
+24 DSESILRFALEAMKADF
-39 HLAAVLVTLVEIR
+39 AAVLVTLVEIR

-64 VRADGR
+64 VREDGR

-88 LEVMASGKDRLVS
+88 LQVIATGKDRFVR

-114 CGGGISLLFHRLRA
+114 CGGGITLAFHQLRD
-128 AQPLHQVLESL
+128 AQPLRNVLDLL
-139 AQRNPATLCYHPSFQ
+139 AKRQPAALRYLPTFQ
-154 RLTRVDAAQPTGW
+154 RLASAACTEITGW
-167 QDDAFMMRYQPNTRI
+167 QEDAFITGYLPKTR
-182 VVYGRSVEAQAT
+182 VAVYGRSVEALAT

-202 YDVQSGDEV
+202 YEVLSGEDVQ
-211 KAQDIDAF
+211 AQAVDPF

-234 ALLAALRSTPF
+234 VLLAALRSAPF
-245 YIGALGSQR
+245 YIGALGSRR
-254 THARRAEKLLTLGFS
+254 THATRIKKLLSLGFS
-269 PSQIA
+269 EEEIA

-284 QARDAS
+284 QARDAR

-302 ARLEAID
+302 ARLNVV

>member
-1 MQQVLIDQ
+1 MQQLLIGDDLHPQ
-9 DVQPRIEP
+9 IKP

-24 DSAAILRFAAEALDA
+24 DSESILRFALEAMEADS
-39 HLAAVLVTLVEIR
+39 AAVLVTLVEIR

-64 VRADGR
+64 VREDGR

-88 LEVMASGKDRLVS
+88 LQVIATGKDRFVR

-114 CGGGISLLFHRLRA
+114 CGGGITLAFHQLRD
-128 AQPLHQVLESL
+128 AQPLRNVLDLL
-139 AQRNPATLCYHPSFQ
+139 AKRQPAALRYLPTFQ
-154 RLTRVDAAQPTGW
+154 RLASAACTEMTGW
-167 QDDAFMMRYQPNTRI
+167 QEDAFITGYLPKTR
-182 VVYGRSVEAQAT
+182 VAVYGRSVEALAT

-202 YDVQSGDEV
+202 YEVLSGEDVQ
-211 KAQDIDAF
+211 AQAVDPF

-234 ALLAALRSTPF
+234 VLLAALRSAPF
-245 YIGALGSQR
+245 YIGALGSRR
-254 THARRAEKLLTLGFS
+254 THATRIKKLLSLGFS
-269 PSQIA
+269 EEEIA

-284 QARDAS
+284 QARDAR

-302 ARLEAID
+302 ARLNVV

>member
-1 MQQVLIDQ
+1 MQQLLID
-9 DVQPRIEP
+9 DDLQPQIKP

-24 DSAAILRFAAEALDA
+24 DIESILRFALEAMEADSA
-39 HLAAVLVTLVEIR
+39 VVLVTLVEIR

-64 VRADGR
+64 VREDGR

-88 LEVMASGKDRLVS
+88 LQVIATGKDRFVR

-114 CGGGISLLFHRLRA
+114 CGGGITLAFHQLRD
-128 AQPLHQVLESL
+128 AQPLRSVLDLL
-139 AQRNPATLCYHPSFQ
+139 AKRQPAALRYLPTFQ
-154 RLTRVDAAQPTGW
+154 RLASAACTEITGW
-167 QDDAFMMRYQPNTRI
+167 QEDAYVTGYLPKTR
-182 VVYGRSVEAQAT
+182 VAVYGRSVEALAT

-202 YDVQSGDEV
+202 YEVLSGEDVQ
-211 KAQDIDAF
+211 AQAVDHF

-234 ALLAALRSTPF
+234 VLLAALRSAPF
-245 YIGALGSQR
+245 YIGALGSRR
-254 THARRAEKLLTLGFS
+254 THATRIEKLLSLGFS
-269 PSQIA
+269 EKEIA

-284 QARDAS
+284 QARDAR

-302 ARLEAID
+302 ARLNVV

>member
-1 MQQVLIDQ
+1 LQQLLID
-9 DVQPRIEP
+9 DDLQPQIKP

-24 DSAAILRFAAEALDA
+24 DSESILRFALEAMEADSA
-39 HLAAVLVTLVEIR
+39 VVLVTLVEIR

-64 VRADGR
+64 VREDGR

-88 LEVMASGKDRLVS
+88 LQVIATGKDRFVR

-114 CGGGISLLFHRLRA
+114 CGGGITLAFHQLRD
-128 AQPLHQVLESL
+128 AQPLRNVLDLL
-139 AQRNPATLCYHPSFQ
+139 AKRQPAALRYLPTFQ
-154 RLTRVDAAQPTGW
+154 RLASAACTEITGW
-167 QDDAFMMRYQPNTRI
+167 QEDAFITGYLPKTR
-182 VVYGRSVEAQAT
+182 VAVYGRSVEALAT

-202 YDVQSGDEV
+202 YEVLSGEDVQ
-211 KAQDIDAF
+211 AQAVDPF

-234 ALLAALRSTPF
+234 VLLAALRSAPF
-245 YIGALGSQR
+245 YIGALGSRR
-254 THARRAEKLLTLGFS
+254 THATRIKKLLSLGFS
-269 PSQIA
+269 EEEIA

-284 QARDAS
+284 QARDAR

-302 ARLEAID
+302 ARLNVV

>member
-1 MQQVLIDQ
+1 MQQLLIDE
-9 DVQPRIEP
+9 DLQPQIKP

-24 DSAAILRFAAEALDA
+24 DSESILRFALEAMEADS
-39 HLAAVLVTLVEIR
+39 AAVLVTLVEIR

-64 VRADGR
+64 VREDGR

-88 LEVMASGKDRLVS
+88 LQVISSGKDRFVR

-114 CGGGISLLFHRLRA
+114 CGGGITLAFHRIRDAQQLRD
-128 AQPLHQVLESL
+128 VLDSL
-139 AQRNPATLCYHPSFQ
+139 AKRQPAALRYLPKFQ
-154 RLTRVDAAQPTGW
+154 RLASAACAETTGW
-167 QDDAFMMRYQPNTRI
+167 QDDAFITGYLPKTR
-182 VVYGRSVEAQAT
+182 VAVYGRSVEALAT

-202 YDVQSGDEV
+202 YEVLSGEDVQ
-211 KAQDIDAF
+211 AQAVDPF

-234 ALLAALRSTPF
+234 VLLAALRSAPF
-245 YIGALGSQR
+245 YIGALGSRR
-254 THARRAEKLLTLGFS
+254 THATRVEKLLSLGFGEDE
-269 PSQIA
+269 IA

-284 QARDAS
+284 QARDAR

-302 ARLEAID
+302 ARLNVV